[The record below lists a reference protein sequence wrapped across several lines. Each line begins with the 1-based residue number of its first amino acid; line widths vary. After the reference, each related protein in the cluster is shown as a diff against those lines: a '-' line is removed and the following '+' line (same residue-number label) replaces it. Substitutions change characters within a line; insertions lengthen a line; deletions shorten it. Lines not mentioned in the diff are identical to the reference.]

1 MTTDAR
7 TFAEIWNGLGDVER
21 VQLQDAIL
29 RKTGASSNTFWFWKN
44 GRAIPASRT
53 DRRIV
58 AKEVSNFLG
67 IPVHDAT
74 LFPRKR

>member
-7 TFAEIWNGLGDVER
+7 TFSEIWNSLSDVER
-21 VQLQDAIL
+21 VQLQDAII

-44 GRAIPASRT
+44 GRSIPASRT
-53 DRRIV
+53 DRRNI
-58 AKEVSNFLG
+58 AREVSNFLG
-67 IPVHDAT
+67 YPVHDAT

>member
-7 TFAEIWNGLGDVER
+7 TFSDIWNSLSDVER

-44 GRAIPASRT
+44 GRSIPASRT
-53 DRRIV
+53 DRRTI
-58 AKEVSNFLG
+58 AREVSAILG
-67 IPVHDAT
+67 IPVHDAA

>member
-7 TFAEIWNGLGDVER
+7 TFSEIWNSLSDVDR
-21 VQLQDAIL
+21 VQLQDAII

-44 GRAIPASRT
+44 GRSIPASRT
-53 DRRIV
+53 DRRSI
-58 AKEVSNFLG
+58 AREVSNFLG
-67 IPVHDAT
+67 YPVHDAT

>member
-7 TFAEIWNGLGDVER
+7 TFAEIWNSLSDVER
-21 VQLQDAIL
+21 TQLQDAII

-44 GRAIPASRT
+44 GKAVPASRT
-53 DRRIV
+53 DRRIIAREV
-58 AKEVSNFLG
+58 ATFLG
-67 IPVHDAT
+67 IPIHDSV

>member
-7 TFAEIWNGLGDVER
+7 TFSEIWNSLGDVER
-21 VQLQDAIL
+21 VQLQDAII

-44 GRAIPASRT
+44 GRSIPASRT
-53 DRRIV
+53 DRRSI
-58 AKEVSNFLG
+58 AREVSNFLG
-67 IPVHDAT
+67 YPVHDAT

>member
-7 TFAEIWNGLGDVER
+7 TFSEIWNSLGDVER
-21 VQLQDAIL
+21 VQLQDAII

-44 GRAIPASRT
+44 GRSIPASRT
-53 DRRIV
+53 DRRSI
-58 AKEVSNFLG
+58 AREVSNLLG
-67 IPVHDAT
+67 YPVHDAT